1 MEPNPYQSPVH
12 GATEARPIPR
22 MAASLIR
29 IGCATALA
37 GMLSIYVLA
46 YLDQYAGS
54 VRFLFALTFFV
65 SLAMVPIG
73 TLAFTVGSIWWVI
86 GWIALKAGRGRA

>member
-1 MEPNPYQSPVH
+1 MEPNPYQSPIH
-12 GATEARPIPR
+12 GAMEAKPVPR
-22 MAASLIR
+22 MASSLIR
-29 IGCATALA
+29 IGCVTALS
-37 GMLSIYVLA
+37 GLLFIRLLWVL
-46 YLDQYAGS
+46 DPYAGNA
-54 VRFLFALTFFV
+54 RFWFALAFFV

>member
-1 MEPNPYQSPVH
+1 
-12 GATEARPIPR
+12 

-37 GMLSIYVLA
+37 GMLFLGLLA
-46 YLDQYAGS
+46 FLDQYAGS
-54 VRFLFALTFFV
+54 VRFLFVLAFFV

-73 TLAFTVGSIWWVI
+73 TLTFSVGLTWWVI
-86 GWIALKAGRGRA
+86 GWGALKLAGVASDS

>member
-12 GATEARPIPR
+12 GAMEARPIPR
-22 MAASLIR
+22 MAGSLIR
-29 IGCATALA
+29 IGSVTTLA

-73 TLAFTVGSIWWVI
+73 TLTFTVGLIWWVI
-86 GWIALKAGRGRA
+86 GWMALQAGRGRA

>member
-1 MEPNPYQSPVH
+1 M
-12 GATEARPIPR
+12 EARPIPR
-22 MAASLIR
+22 MAGSLIR
-29 IGCATALA
+29 IGSVTTLA

-73 TLAFTVGSIWWVI
+73 TLTFTVGLIWWVI
-86 GWIALKAGRGRA
+86 GWVALKAGRGRA